1 MKSLRALVLTLAV
14 GTLPG
19 LLLQAHAQQEVDP
32 DHFDEPIAQANVQ
45 RSKAQNQHKAT
56 AAHNQNHG
64 NVKLAGKHA
73 ASKSHHHAH
82 VA

>member
-1 MKSLRALVLTLAV
+1 MKSLRALVLMLAV
-14 GTLPG
+14 GAFPG
-19 LLLQAHAQQEVDP
+19 LLMQVHAQQEVAP

-45 RSKAQNQHKAT
+45 SSKAQNQHKAT

-64 NVKLAGKHA
+64 NVKLAGKHSA
-73 ASKSHHHAH
+73 GRSHHHAH